1 MKKKLISIKNKFLFQ
16 YYRFLWWCAKK
27 YLKRHQAFSI
37 WVNWS
42 VWKTSCRMIIHQTL
56 EKAFP
61 NKKIYT
67 SPKNFN
73 WELGMSLSILMV
85 ENWNPTP
92 SYLVWIWCKAL
103 WMAFFWKK
111 WYDCIVLEYWIDR
124 PKEMEFLVS
133 INKPHIWVFTAI
145 DAVHSEQFWNPT
157 EIAREEV
164 KMVKNTREIAF
175 LNADDIY
182 AQQIVW
188 TLWIDEF
195 TYQTLWYDSKA
206 DIHFENENVTVSNEN
221 KHFVLSEFDIYI
233 KKEKNHLK
241 TNLLGKPN
249 YWYICVALC
258 IAEIL
263 SQRFTGKEL
272 DLKKLLK
279 EPLIYKLQ
287 PWRCSI
293 FKWKH
298 DSILID
304 STYNASP
311 LSVRKLIDTTLS
323 IQKASWNKKK
333 ILLVLWDMRELWD
346 LTEKEHRLLAWYV
359 QWSADHVVLL
369 WNSMHNYLADEI
381 QKIGFSKENLTLC
394 HSYHEVWK
402 RVDNFLKES
411 KDEWIVLI
419 KWSQNTIFLEEAT
432 KALLKDKKDAEL
444 LTRQSAWR
452 LKKKGVKI

>member
-1 MKKKLISIKNKFLFQ
+1 MKTKLLFQ

-27 YLKRHQAFSI
+27 YLNRHQAFTI

-56 EKAFP
+56 EKVFP
-61 NKKIYT
+61 KKKIYT

-73 WELGMSLSILMV
+73 GELGMSLSILMV
-85 ENWNPTP
+85 ENRVP
-92 SYLVWIWCKAL
+92 SIPYFIKIGWKAL

-111 WYDCIVLEYWIDR
+111 KYDCIVLEYWIDR

-175 LNADDIY
+175 LNADDTY
-182 AQQIVW
+182 AQQVMW

-206 DIHFENENVTVSNEN
+206 DIHFDKEKITVNPKD
-221 KHFVLSEFDIYI
+221 KHYVLSEFEISI
-233 KKEKNHLK
+233 KTEKYHLK
-241 TNLLGKPN
+241 TNLLWKPN
-249 YWYICVALC
+249 YGYICVALT

-263 SQRFTGKEL
+263 SNRFTWEEL
-272 DLKKLLK
+272 NLKKLLK
-279 EPLIYKLQ
+279 EPLIYQLQ

-311 LSVRKLIDTTLS
+311 LSVRKLIDTTLA
-323 IQKASWNKKK
+323 IQKATGFKRKV
-333 ILLVLWDMRELWD
+333 LLVLWDMRELWD

-359 QWSADHVVLL
+359 QWAGDRVVLL
-369 WNSMHNYLADEI
+369 WNSMHSFLADEI
-381 QKIGFSKENLTLC
+381 KKIWFSEENLTLC
-394 HSYHEVWK
+394 HNYQEVWK
-402 RVDNFLKES
+402 EVEKFLKDS
-411 KDEWIVLI
+411 DEKWIVLI
-419 KWSQNTIFLEEAT
+419 KGSQNTIFLEEAT
-432 KALLKDKKDAEL
+432 KALLQDKKDVKY
-444 LTRQSAWR
+444 LTRQSQRR
-452 LKKKGVKI
+452 LKKKEAIL

>member
-1 MKKKLISIKNKFLFQ
+1 
-16 YYRFLWWCAKK
+16 
-27 YLKRHQAFSI
+27 
-37 WVNWS
+37 
-42 VWKTSCRMIIHQTL
+42 MIIHQTL

-195 TYQTLWYDSKA
+195 TYQTLWYESKA
-206 DIHFENENVTVSNEN
+206 DIHFENEKVTVSDEN

-263 SQRFTGKEL
+263 SQRFTNKEL

-279 EPLIYKLQ
+279 DPLIYKLQ

-381 QKIGFSKENLTLC
+381 QKIGFAKENLTLC

-402 RVDNFLKES
+402 RVDNFLKGS
-411 KDEWIVLI
+411 KDKWIVLI

-432 KALLKDKKDAEL
+432 KALLNDKKDAEL

>member
-1 MKKKLISIKNKFLFQ
+1 MFQ

-27 YLKRHQAFSI
+27 YLNRHQAFTI

-56 EKAFP
+56 EKVFP
-61 NKKIYT
+61 KKKIYT

-73 WELGMSLSILMV
+73 GELGMSLSILMV
-85 ENWNPTP
+85 ENWVP
-92 SYLVWIWCKAL
+92 SIPYFIKIGWKAL

-111 WYDCIVLEYWIDR
+111 EYDCIVLEYWIDR

-175 LNADDIY
+175 LNADDTY
-182 AQQIVW
+182 AQQVMW

-206 DIHFENENVTVSNEN
+206 DIHFDKEKITVNPKD
-221 KHFVLSEFDIYI
+221 KHYVLSEFEISI
-233 KKEKNHLK
+233 KTEKYHLK
-241 TNLLGKPN
+241 TNLLWKPN
-249 YWYICVALC
+249 YGYICVALT

-263 SQRFTGKEL
+263 CNRFTWEEL
-272 DLKKLLK
+272 NLKKLLK
-279 EPLIYKLQ
+279 EPLIYQLQ

-311 LSVRKLIDTTLS
+311 LSVRKLIDTTLA
-323 IQKASWNKKK
+323 IQKATGFKRKV
-333 ILLVLWDMRELWD
+333 LLVLWDMRELWD

-359 QWSADHVVLL
+359 QWAGDRVVLL
-369 WNSMHNYLADEI
+369 WNSMHSFLADEI
-381 QKIGFSKENLTLC
+381 KKIWFSEENLTLC
-394 HSYHEVWK
+394 HNYQEVWK
-402 RVDNFLKES
+402 EVEKFLKDS
-411 KDEWIVLI
+411 DKKWIVLI
-419 KWSQNTIFLEEAT
+419 KGSQNTIFLEEAT
-432 KALLKDKKDAEL
+432 KALLQDKKDAKY
-444 LTRQSAWR
+444 LTRQSQRR
-452 LKKKGVKI
+452 LKKKEAIL

>member
-1 MKKKLISIKNKFLFQ
+1 
-16 YYRFLWWCAKK
+16 
-27 YLKRHQAFSI
+27 
-37 WVNWS
+37 
-42 VWKTSCRMIIHQTL
+42 MIIHQTL
-56 EKAFP
+56 EKFFP
-61 NKKIYT
+61 KKKIYT

-73 WELGMSLSILMV
+73 GELWMSLSILMV
-85 ENWNPTP
+85 ENWVP
-92 SYLVWIWCKAL
+92 SIPYFIKIGCKAL

-111 WYDCIVLEYWIDR
+111 WYDCIVLEYGIDR

-175 LNADDIY
+175 LNADDTY
-182 AQQIVW
+182 AQQIMW

-195 TYQTLWYDSKA
+195 TYQTLWYDSTA
-206 DIHFENENVTVSNEN
+206 DIHFDWEKITVNSKN
-221 KHFVLSEFDIYI
+221 KHYVLSEFDVHI
-233 KKEKNHLK
+233 KAEKHRLK

-249 YWYICVALC
+249 YWYICVALT
-258 IAEIL
+258 IAQIL
-263 SQRFTGKEL
+263 FQRFTWEEL
-272 DLKKLLK
+272 DLKKHLK
-279 EPLIYKLQ
+279 DPLIYQLQ

-311 LSVRKLIDTTLS
+311 LSVRKLIDTTLA
-323 IQKASWNKKK
+323 IQKATGHKRKV
-333 ILLVLWDMRELWD
+333 LLVLWDMRELWD

-369 WNSMHNYLADEI
+369 WKSMHSYLADEI
-381 QKIGFSKENLTLC
+381 QKIWFSEDNLTLC
-394 HSYHEVWK
+394 HNYQEVWK
-402 RVDNFLKES
+402 EVEKFLKNS
-411 KDEWIVLI
+411 KEKWIVLI
-419 KWSQNTIFLEEAT
+419 KGSQNTIFLEEAT
-432 KALLKDKKDAEL
+432 KALLEDKKDAKH
-444 LTRQSAWR
+444 LTRQSERR
-452 LKKKGVKI
+452 LKKKEANL